1 MLFLSEDK
9 FITLSLNKLDVQ
21 QILGLSYLEIEFKFG
36 EDSPIKTL
44 ASNITSRTM
53 FSDLVMISDKALKQA
68 IGDGPDNGCTYLEK
82 DFKYFRDCM
91 YSKKSKLELPHIPS
105 VKVDMAKTDNNIGA
119 KICTEPLCN
128 KKRLFTCY
136 VCDGPNNM

>member
-1 MLFLSEDK
+1 MRERCQPRKILLLFLVIFSAEK
-9 FITLSLNKLDVQ
+9 FVTLSLNKQDIQ

-53 FSDLVMISDKALKQA
+53 FSELVMISDDALKEA

-82 DFKYFRDCM
+82 MGGSR
-91 YSKKSKLELPHIPS
+91 SGLTLLIKLTIFC
-105 VKVDMAKTDNNIGA
+105 VI
-119 KICTEPLCN
+119 
-128 KKRLFTCY
+128 
-136 VCDGPNNM
+136 

>member
-1 MLFLSEDK
+1 MSTKETKLFLFLSAEK
-9 FITLSLNKLDVQ
+9 FVTLSLNKLDVQ

-53 FSDLVMISDKALKQA
+53 FSDLVMISDDALKEA

-82 DFKYFRDCM
+82 MGEIRSRLTFLISLHFSLFR
-91 YSKKSKLELPHIPS
+91 
-105 VKVDMAKTDNNIGA
+105 
-119 KICTEPLCN
+119 
-128 KKRLFTCY
+128 
-136 VCDGPNNM
+136 

>member
-1 MLFLSEDK
+1 MSTKENLIIFSCSFSAEK
-9 FITLSLNKLDVQ
+9 FVTLSLNKQDIQ

-53 FSDLVMISDKALKQA
+53 FSELVMISDDALKEA

-82 DFKYFRDCM
+82 MGGRR
-91 YSKKSKLELPHIPS
+91 SGLTLLIKLTIF
-105 VKVDMAKTDNNIGA
+105 
-119 KICTEPLCN
+119 CTI
-128 KKRLFTCY
+128 
-136 VCDGPNNM
+136 